1 MSDLSD
7 RTLDHL
13 RQVVEWPDLS
23 ETRYELRRELARGGM
38 GVVYAAL
45 DRELN
50 REVALKVLA
59 TAVESTLSPTSRCNS
74 RSSAA

>member
-23 ETRYELRRELARGGM
+23 QTRYELRRELDRGGM
-38 GVVYAAL
+38 G
-45 DRELN
+45 
-50 REVALKVLA
+50 
-59 TAVESTLSPTSRCNS
+59 S
-74 RSSAA
+74 RSSLLPLGAPRR